1 MTTPVPGHT
10 RLRVTRAGIDTYQQP
25 VVYMHRDCEVC
36 RSEGFA
42 AMTRVRLDVGPRTLV
57 ATLNVVVDDRL
68 GLDEVALS
76 EVAWTLLEPMPNV
89 LARVGHAEP
98 AASAGALRAKV
109 FGARLDDAQYLALV
123 QDVMESRLSDLELA
137 AFVTASAGDR
147 LDQAETTALTRAMIA
162 VGQRLDWGQGPVLD
176 KHCVGGLPGNRTTP
190 IVVAIV
196 AALGYRIPKTSSR
209 AITSPAG
216 TADTME
222 VMAPVALDLAAMRR
236 VVEREGGCIVWGG
249 NVRLSPAD
257 DILIRVQRPLDF
269 DSDGQ
274 LVASVLSKKIAAG
287 STHVLIDM
295 PVGPTAKV
303 RSEAAANSLGTRLV
317 HTAAAL
323 GLHLGI
329 HRTDGTQPV
338 GRGIGPA
345 LEAHDVLKVLRNAAD
360 APADLRERALA
371 LSAALL
377 DMAAGSNAGTGLER
391 ARGVLDSG
399 AALAKFLAIC
409 EAQGGFREPQRAA
422 FTADVPA
429 TASGRIAAID
439 NRRLARIAT
448 SAPSS
453 ASSRVTSDSPSG
465 KCRQPTGETR
475 ACKVAAKVPANT
487 ASAGKG
493 ISTRFMGSPRGQR
506 VATPERAQGRKP
518 VLPETPHAM
527 SSGAVRARPY
537 RRRADRSRGRPWGKS
552 VRQPVWPACGCRSP
566 RCGPMQLPG
575 RRR

>member
-1 MTTPVPGHT
+1 
-10 RLRVTRAGIDTYQQP
+10 
-25 VVYMHRDCEVC
+25 
-36 RSEGFA
+36 
-42 AMTRVRLDVGPRTLV
+42 
-57 ATLNVVVDDRL
+57 
-68 GLDEVALS
+68 
-76 EVAWTLLEPMPNV
+76 
-89 LARVGHAEP
+89 
-98 AASAGALRAKV
+98 
-109 FGARLDDAQYLALV
+109 
-123 QDVMESRLSDLELA
+123 
-137 AFVTASAGDR
+137 
-147 LDQAETTALTRAMIA
+147 
-162 VGQRLDWGQGPVLD
+162 VLD

-303 RSEAAANSLGTRLV
+303 RSEAAAHSLGARLA
-317 HTAAAL
+317 HTAGAL
-323 GLHLGI
+323 GLQLGI
-329 HRTDGTQPV
+329 HRSDGTQPV

-377 DMAAGSNAGTGLER
+377 DMAPGSNAGTGLER
-391 ARGVLDSG
+391 ARDVLDSG

-409 EAQGGFREPQRAA
+409 EAQGGFREPPRAA

-429 TASGRIAAID
+429 AASGRIAEID
-439 NRRLARIAT
+439 NRRLAKLAKLAGAPT
-448 SAPSS
+448 SPTAGLETSL
-453 ASSRVTSDSPSG
+453 RVGDTV
-465 KCRQPTGETR
+465 E
-475 ACKVAAKVPANT
+475 
-487 ASAGKG
+487 
-493 ISTRFMGSPRGQR
+493 RGQPLLTLHAESPGELAYALEHA
-506 VATPERAQGRKP
+506 ATLQPF
-518 VLPETPHAM
+518 VLGEVT
-527 SSGAVRARPY
+527 
-537 RRRADRSRGRPWGKS
+537 
-552 VRQPVWPACGCRSP
+552 
-566 RCGPMQLPG
+566 
-575 RRR
+575 